1 MVPVLGATPKAAPLA
16 GVARVATPVQDSSRV
31 GALGSTL
38 PARVG
43 AAAVPAAETSAF
55 AAGVATGGFA
65 TPPTRVRRLGEL
77 AVSRERDLRHTVEV
91 LRETQVS
98 EEMRL
103 RSASPIY
110 DMVEPVLD
118 GEARASSSLSPRS
131 GSRSG
136 AGERVLQWNTAVP
149 KRLKIASSKSFKVGS
164 ASALSTPGGVGTL
177 VDEDSRPSPRAVS
190 GPFGSVRDV
199 RARTGLA
206 EEDLDSSECSLSSG
220 SCCCDFEMKEPH
232 GTSVATVGRN
242 SAFGVAENAR
252 IYEDQDAQLR
262 DLDDRMKAT
271 ESALRT
277 VEEQLAAAEELS
289 STYSEYEKNRE
300 RLSRIEERGPRP
312 AAPLPSRRIGTRT
325 MTMEWSCKCC
335 YSGSTSDRFCWRS
348 CYTQSS

>member
-1 MVPVLGATPKAAPLA
+1 M
-16 GVARVATPVQDSSRV
+16 
-31 GALGSTL
+31 
-38 PARVG
+38 
-43 AAAVPAAETSAF
+43 
-55 AAGVATGGFA
+55 
-65 TPPTRVRRLGEL
+65 EL
-77 AVSRERDLRHTVEV
+77 LV
-91 LRETQVS
+91 
-98 EEMRL
+98 
-103 RSASPIY
+103 
-110 DMVEPVLD
+110 D

-242 SAFGVAENAR
+242 SAFGVAESAR

-271 ESALRT
+271 ELHSELWRSNWQLRRNCH
-277 VEEQLAAAEELS
+277 QRIR
-289 STYSEYEKNRE
+289 STKGVA
-300 RLSRIEERGPRP
+300 RGH
-312 AAPLPSRRIGTRT
+312 LESRREAHDLLLRCLRG
-325 MTMEWSCKCC
+325 ELVLV
-335 YSGSTSDRFCWRS
+335 
-348 CYTQSS
+348 Q